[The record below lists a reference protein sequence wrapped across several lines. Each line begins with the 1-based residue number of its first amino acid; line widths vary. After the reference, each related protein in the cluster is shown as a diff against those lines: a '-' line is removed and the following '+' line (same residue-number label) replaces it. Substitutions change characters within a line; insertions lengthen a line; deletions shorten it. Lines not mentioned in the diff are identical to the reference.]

1 MLTAFQDALA
11 LLTHLDSGV
20 LGIVLVSLQ
29 VSLTALLFGT
39 LIGLPL
45 GALLATEEFTGKKSI
60 VIALNTL
67 MGVPTVIVGV
77 LVYLMLSRSGPMGAW
92 GWLFTPKG
100 MIVAQTLLTTPLIA
114 ALSRQ
119 ILEDSWRI
127 HRDTFLS
134 LRLPS
139 MAGFKWLI
147 WDCRFSLTIAILAGL
162 ARAISEVGAVM
173 IVGGNIQ
180 NSTRTMTTA
189 IALETSKGDLP
200 LALALGIVLLGI
212 VLLANLFTFAV
223 RQVAERRYG

>member
-1 MLTAFQDALA
+1 
-11 LLTHLDSGV
+11 
-20 LGIVLVSLQ
+20 
-29 VSLTALLFGT
+29 
-39 LIGLPL
+39 
-45 GALLATEEFTGKKSI
+45 
-60 VIALNTL
+60 
-67 MGVPTVIVGV
+67 
-77 LVYLMLSRSGPMGAW
+77 
-92 GWLFTPKG
+92 

-127 HRDTFLS
+127 HRDSFLS
-134 LRLPS
+134 LRLPQMS
-139 MAGFKWLI
+139 QYKWLI

-212 VLLANLFTFAV
+212 VLLANLFTFVV
-223 RQVAERRYG
+223 RQVVERRYG

>member
-1 MLTAFQDALA
+1 MLTAFRDALS
-11 LLTHLDSGV
+11 LLAHLDGGV
-20 LGIVLVSLQ
+20 IGIVLVSLQ

-39 LIGLPL
+39 LLGLPV
-45 GALLATEEFTGKKSI
+45 GALLATEEFRGKKAFI
-60 VIALNTL
+60 VTLNTL

-77 LVYLMLSRSGPMGAW
+77 LVYLMLSRSGPLGAW

-100 MIVAQTLLTTPLIA
+100 MVLAQTLLTTPLIA

-127 HRDTFLS
+127 HRDSFMS

-139 MAGFKWLI
+139 LSRYKWLI

-173 IVGGNIQ
+173 IVGGNIDH
-180 NSTRTMTTA
+180 STRTMTTA

-200 LALALGIVLLGI
+200 LALALGIVLLAI

-223 RQVAERRYG
+223 RQMAERRYG

>member
-1 MLTAFQDALA
+1 MFIAFQDALS
-11 LLTHLDSGV
+11 LLTQMNSGV
-20 LGIVLVSLQ
+20 IGIVLVSLQ
-29 VSLTALLFGT
+29 VSLSALFIGT
-39 LIGLPL
+39 LLGLPI
-45 GALLATEEFTGKKSI
+45 GALLATEEFRGKKAVI
-60 VIALNTL
+60 VTLNTL

-77 LVYLMLSRSGPMGAW
+77 LVYLMLSRTGPLGMW
-92 GWLFTPKG
+92 GWLFTVKG

-127 HRDTFLS
+127 HRDSFLS
-134 LRLPS
+134 LQLPLLS
-139 MAGFKWLI
+139 RYKWLI

-173 IVGGNIQ
+173 IVGGNIDH
-180 NSTRTMTTA
+180 STRTMTTA

-223 RQVAERRYG
+223 RQIAERRYG